1 MGALLRFTTIMEGKS
16 TRVGYA
22 LVCALAL
29 CCTVMYLTADGSE
42 VIMSDVVGDGSDTH
56 EPRSIESDDVVKYGM
71 IFTKT
76 PNTLKKGDEGRERL
90 LDFFNHIEAN
100 IAKEIESRKS
110 DIASIRAQ
118 MAKNMALNADA
129 RKKMKAALTKTMA
142 ENAKTAKDNLNAAME
157 QTQKNFAKFARAEN
171 KRHREDI
178 KRFRATRKLMR
189 QNKKEARDNLHAAT
203 LAQQRALAALSQATN
218 EKIHSTNQ
226 HIAANSAAMKLNAK
240 KARDDLDN
248 AMSAF
253 DNKMANVM
261 EEAKKG
267 RSKLAAAAATQ
278 DKKFRE
284 YANNEVKRI
293 TAEASAEFAHE
304 TARVDA
310 ALNARAALQ
319 DKRFA
324 STVSDIKAAKE
335 EADERVKKFTSGF
348 KAGIIKLA
356 NTAAEQQKKL
366 NDRQSELAGVVT
378 TNQLEQAK
386 VNNEVDAELKRML
399 ALGDTRYQEH
409 LAKDEELKTLMKK
422 NKEDNKGRMEKMAL
436 DFKNK
441 VDEIQA
447 TMKKDRAHAENR
459 LASKTTELYDV
470 MKSNVEAQDKV
481 NKELTD
487 ATHAAA
493 MQAADDLRT
502 ARDDFTKRLGSLH
515 TTVTENAKK
524 VNKEILDLTGIEE
537 ANAIKSAAGRA
548 QLRKISEANKASVHD
563 AVRDAIHKGEQH
575 ALAVEKKMAG
585 VNDETKVSLNGRITA
600 EIGALQKTIH
610 SQISEL
616 SLETK
621 EARAEMRAEIQAAIK
636 DEATLAKENLKKT
649 VEWSEGE
656 FSALEAKLTAEE
668 GKSEG
673 ERAALRTTIAG
684 DKKKA
689 LDAIADAVAAQ
700 NKALLS
706 LKQETEAS
714 IKETNKNLA
723 AQADIMRDN
732 AAAVGK
738 QMDANAAAITASLEA
753 ARKAAQA
760 QLASVS
766 AASVTRY
773 DNVVQAVKDG
783 VAAAKAKAD
792 DKFTKLYEKMA
803 DERKKS
809 AEDLAGA
816 VSDFNDKLAKQ
827 SALEDSRFSKTVK
840 DLAAAKAEAA
850 AQVKSAREFMLASI
864 SEVTAHS
871 KEVETR
877 VSGDLQVVS
886 GMVKSDKAAQLT
898 VNRKV
903 DAEMARILKLSD
915 DNYSANKN
923 ARGAIKEVM
932 DKNKETAARET
943 KAVADAGEADLK
955 LARSQQA
962 AKLLAFKQDLSKATS
977 ALYGKLAKDEVDQ
990 NFAMDKLNSNIAE
1003 SQAAAAE
1010 SLKQSK
1016 ELFASKLTTLT
1027 NAVTANQASFKEG
1040 LAKVTGLHADWEKD
1054 SEEDRAAVRKARDG
1068 MVADLHKN
1076 IVRAIEV
1083 GEARMKQVESTAM
1096 ANIETE
1102 KKALLTTISESVENM
1117 ADNVFA
1123 LVQGNRQKIADNFLS
1138 LKAYSATAAD
1148 KIEDYLAK
1156 GKGRNLSSIGDL
1168 LKTVAG
1174 LSDVKVTASTG
1185 EGMGSGHLTSIF
1197 SRKEVKVDD
1206 SVSKINGLVNEYVAT
1221 VGQVKMRWPLGL
1233 GKYLISK
1240 LEVAMQGTGAL
1251 EVDKVSDKAENF
1263 VFINAHAVGL
1273 SSKLSDFQSLA
1284 VRMSAYE
1291 HNLAGQ
1297 TSALPTTKTAAKIT
1311 IGPPQWQGN

>member
-226 HIAANSAAMKLNAK
+226 HIAANSAAMKLNAR

-293 TAEASAEFAHE
+293 TAEASAEFAKVRETMAKDRAHADAELTHE

-348 KAGIIKLA
+348 KAGILKLA

-409 LAKDEELKTLMKK
+409 LAKDEELKALMKK

-493 MQAADDLRT
+493 MQAAADLRT

-515 TTVTENAKK
+515 TTVTENSKK

-548 QLRKISEANKASVHD
+548 QLRKVSEANKASVHE

-600 EIGALQKTIH
+600 EIGALQKSH

-616 SLETK
+616 TLETK

-673 ERAALRTTIAG
+673 ERAALRTTIAN

-809 AEDLAGA
+809 AEDLAG
-816 VSDFNDKLAKQ
+816 
-827 SALEDSRFSKTVK
+827 
-840 DLAAAKAEAA
+840 AKAEAA

-990 NFAMDKLNSNIAE
+990 NFAMDKLNSNLAE

-1123 LVQGNRQKIADNFLS
+1123 LVQGNRQKIADNYLS

-1185 EGMGSGHLTSIF
+1185 EGMGGGKLTNLF
-1197 SRKEVKVDD
+1197 SDKEVKVDD
-1206 SVSKINGLVNEYVAT
+1206 SVSKINGLVNEYVST
-1221 VGQVKMRWPLGL
+1221 VGQVKLRWPLGL

-1251 EVDKVSDKAENF
+1251 EVDKVSDKAGNF